1 MTYKLVIAD
10 DELTIRKGLAHLVPT
25 FGLPVEIAGTAADGR
40 EALRL
45 IERVRPELMLLDINM
60 PHMGGLAL
68 LERVSAELPE
78 SRTIII
84 SGYDQFEYARR
95 ALQLGVFDYLLKPV
109 NKAVL
114 KNALLSAVRSLE
126 QRRLELDKLTP
137 QSLLPEQGDL
147 IDRAL
152 RIVHSR
158 LNDPALS
165 LSDLAASLNVSSAY
179 LSRGIK
185 QRTGEN
191 FSACVTRLRMEQAME
206 LLRAPANA
214 PVGDIA
220 ARLGY
225 TSQHYFCRIFKEF
238 TGLSPTE
245 FRRQEKERARGEKDE
260 KSEGEERAGAGSP
273 ESF

>member
-1 MTYKLVIAD
+1 MYKLVIAD

-84 SGYDQFEYARR
+84 PGYDQFEYARR